1 MRVVVAVSRSCR
13 NSHVVEGTTIV
24 TKFGNPTREVR
35 SWIVDRFRGSR
46 GGGGGG
52 GGSDVRYK
60 FQNSGG

>member
-1 MRVVVAVSRSCR
+1 M
-13 NSHVVEGTTIV
+13 VEGTTIV

-46 GGGGGG
+46 GGGG
-52 GGSDVRYK
+52 SDVRYK

>member
-1 MRVVVAVSRSCR
+1 M
-13 NSHVVEGTTIV
+13 VEGTTIV
-24 TKFGNPTREVR
+24 TKFGNPTREVH

-52 GGSDVRYK
+52 EGGSDVRYK